1 MKIKSVHIEEE
12 KAFFKFDIDFCD
24 KHGVPLDL
32 VVITGANGS
41 GKTTLLQCIKDY
53 ALGNT
58 SFNDYIIV
66 QTDDGQEVTSDQSGQ
81 FFKRTEDGKFA
92 QFWWGDK
99 ISFLT
104 HEISNQWIQEVEKSL
119 LKYVDKIIY
128 EENKTSRIAYENIE
142 RLSNQLFE
150 TLGLEIEFGGVTQER
165 KIYFQNKFPFL
176 RSDGKEIKKRIFIEE
191 LSSGEK
197 RLISY
202 AFSLYFLD
210 IKNSVLLIDEPELS
224 LHPNWQNQIIKVYER
239 FARENNNQIILAT
252 HSPFI
257 VGSVRKENIR
267 ILVREEGIIRAIK
280 PLDGSFGWRTERI
293 LLEILGVKYLRTP
306 EVEALFEELY
316 ALLRENEFESE
327 AFKNKLKDLEDLIG
341 YEDNHL
347 KLIRLEILRLKKEA
361 LKQ

>member
-1 MKIKSVHIEEE
+1 MKIKSVHIN
-12 KAFFKFDIDFCD
+12 KYKIFKDFKIDFCD
-24 KHGVPLDL
+24 TNGKVLDVVLL
-32 VVITGANGS
+32 VGINGS
-41 GKTTLLQCIKDY
+41 GKTSLLEFIRDRIQEEIYTTL
-53 ALGNT
+53 
-58 SFNDYIIV
+58 
-66 QTDDGQEVTSDQSGQ
+66 
-81 FFKRTEDGKFA
+81 DGKVTLIDEQGEEKELLDYEVNKPTVAYFKNIEDSISTKIA
-92 QFWWGDK
+92 KATIIKYIDKFIYEDDKRSSDVYSKIQSLIEDILETFDMQIEFNSIDKDRNVFFNLKNEKNK
-99 ISFLT
+99 ISIDS
-104 HEISNQWIQEVEKSL
+104 ISNG
-119 LKYVDKIIY
+119 
-128 EENKTSRIAYENIE
+128 E
-142 RLSNQLFE
+142 RHLINSIFNLY
-150 TLGLEIEFGGVTQER
+150 L
-165 KIYFQNKFPFL
+165 N
-176 RSDGKEIKKRIFIEE
+176 SDAR
-191 LSSGEK
+191 
-197 RLISY
+197 
-202 AFSLYFLD
+202 
-210 IKNSVLLIDEPELS
+210 NSILLIDEPENS